1 MLEMTKDSFGI
12 TNYAK
17 ASDAA
22 ELEKMEALLA
32 KDPDSVPLLE
42 WIAFMYYTSE
52 STKRAIELY
61 SKLVNLDGKNEAHHY
76 YLANLHHKTGS
87 KDKAVHH
94 WKKVIELNPVSKF
107 ADKAKYLIDE
117 NS

>member
-1 MLEMTKDSFGI
+1 MTKDTFGI

-42 WIAFMYYTSE
+42 WIAFMYYTSD
-52 STKRAIELY
+52 STKRAVELY
-61 SKLVNLDGKNEAHHY
+61 TKLVNLDGKNETHHY
-76 YLANLHHKTGS
+76 YLANLHLKTGE
-87 KDKAVHH
+87 KTKAIEH

-107 ADKAKYLIDE
+107 ADKAKHLIDE

>member
-1 MLEMTKDSFGI
+1 MGKDKFGI

-22 ELEKMEALLA
+22 ELQKMEALLA

-42 WIAFMYYTSE
+42 WIAFMYYTSDAVD
-52 STKRAIELY
+52 RAIELY
-61 SKLVNLDGKNEAHHY
+61 TKLVTLDGKNEAHHY
-76 YLANLHHKTGS
+76 YLANLHHKTGNAV
-87 KDKAVHH
+87 KAVEH
-94 WKKVIELNPVSKF
+94 WKQVIELNPVSKF
-107 ADKAKYLIDE
+107 ADKAKHLIDE